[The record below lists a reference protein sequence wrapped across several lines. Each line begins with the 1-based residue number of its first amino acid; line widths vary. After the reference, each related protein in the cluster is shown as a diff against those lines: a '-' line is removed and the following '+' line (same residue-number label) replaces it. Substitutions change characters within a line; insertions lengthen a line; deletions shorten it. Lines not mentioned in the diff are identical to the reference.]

1 MLWLA
6 VRACS
11 DGPWRPGPRE
21 AEALVAAVG
30 PGVLVICV
38 TDALALGLAG
48 PVELS
53 GTVGLAGTAGL
64 PGPAGDRVLGV
75 APTPGKPVAP

>member
-48 PVELS
+48 PVRLADA
-53 GTVGLAGTAGL
+53 VGLTVLAGE
-64 PGPAGDRVLGV
+64 RVLGV
-75 APTPGKPVAP
+75 APMPGKPVGS